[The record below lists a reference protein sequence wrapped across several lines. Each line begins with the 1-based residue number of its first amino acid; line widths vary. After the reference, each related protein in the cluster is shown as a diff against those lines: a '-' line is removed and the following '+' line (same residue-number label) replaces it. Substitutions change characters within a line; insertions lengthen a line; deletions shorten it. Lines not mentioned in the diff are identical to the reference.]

1 MSHSSSSVSLRSRPG
16 RRSSRA
22 PRGPTQP
29 RRSRIRAIG
38 SALLITV
45 ACGAVAAVPYFT
57 FRDDFFV
64 PLIGRQNHT
73 EAQTQNSYEDQIADL
88 RAQIDRMSRLNQ
100 ERVEEI
106 KSLLQRQAILEN
118 VTSGLA
124 KDLSIQARNGLPTGG
139 TIDLTP
145 ELSPI
150 ETTSAIPAK
159 QAEQAIPS
167 DKKGRRVPRKQA
179 RVVRKRTQEVPAVAA
194 DHSASGQAVQQNY

>member
-1 MSHSSSSVSLRSRPG
+1 M
-16 RRSSRA
+16 
-22 PRGPTQP
+22 
-29 RRSRIRAIG
+29 RAIG
-38 SALLITV
+38 SALLVTV
-45 ACGAVAAVPYFT
+45 ACGAVAAVPYFM

-64 PLIGRQNHT
+64 PLIGRQNQTH
-73 EAQTQNSYEDQIADL
+73 AQTQISYEDQIADL
-88 RAQIDRMSRLNQ
+88 RAQVDRMSRLNQ

-124 KDLSIQARNGLPTGG
+124 KDLSIQARNVLPTGG
-139 TIDLTP
+139 AIESTP

-167 DKKGRRVPRKQA
+167 DKKARRAQRKQA

-194 DHSASGQAVQQNY
+194 DHSASGPAVQQNY